1 MGYAVVFL
9 ILVTD
14 QLSKYLVAKYL
25 TLHSSFTV
33 IKGIFYLS
41 LVHNRGAAFG
51 ILKNNVPLFIITSL
65 IAVVFIYRYLKKE
78 DRKRALS
85 ERIALL
91 LILAGA
97 CGNLIDRVRLGYV
110 VDFLDFRVWPVFN
123 LADSAITVGAVIL
136 GWRLLFVKER

>member
-1 MGYAVVFL
+1 MAYAIVFF
-9 ILVTD
+9 ILATD
-14 QLSKYLVAKYL
+14 QLSKYLAAKYL
-25 TLHSSFTV
+25 ALYSSVVV
-33 IKGIFYLS
+33 IKGIFHLS

-51 ILKNNVPLFIITSL
+51 ILKNNVPLFIIISL
-65 IAVVFIYRYLKKE
+65 VAVVLIYWHLKKAV
-78 DRKRALS
+78 RKRALS

-91 LILAGA
+91 LIFAGA

-123 LADSAITVGAVIL
+123 LADSAITIGAVIL